1 MALLAVFYFVF
12 FAMRPPSN
20 CTVHLRRRQER
31 LPFNIVI
38 AWRRLG
44 VRLPAVIRGT
54 SYMANLLD
62 AKRSRLRMA
71 TAPLGLTA
79 SLFIGGCTPAATV
92 VALAANGV
100 SYAATGKGTTDHL
113 ISEATDSDCS
123 LDRGLGDEPV
133 CRDNAPDQ
141 ILGETMQADATF
153 ASVSTAAPPAPKAM
167 ATPAP
172 TAGFSVLQI
181 MNLHTRAFLKG
192 NQA

>member
-1 MALLAVFYFVF
+1 
-12 FAMRPPSN
+12 
-20 CTVHLRRRQER
+20 
-31 LPFNIVI
+31 
-38 AWRRLG
+38 
-44 VRLPAVIRGT
+44 
-54 SYMANLLD
+54 MANLLD

-71 TAPLGLTA
+71 TALFGLTA

-92 VALAANGV
+92 VALAA
-100 SYAATGKGTTDHL
+100 TGKGTTDHL
-113 ISEATDSDCS
+113 ISKATDSDCS

-172 TAGFSVLQI
+172 TAGLSVLQI
-181 MNLHTRAFLKG
+181 INLHTRAFLKG
-192 NQA
+192 NQG